1 MDDFSKHGNQE
12 LFHYNNEKSS
22 DKGVVVSVSPPLQ
35 YHQPRCPVELN
46 LDHLPQYIDHHHFVQ
61 QQDHV
66 QPPTGALEDHRQL
79 DKHVIAQIIQPIVKT
94 NPIISIKMLITE
106 TKTFMNYISSYK
118 KAWLAKQRALEMIH
132 GNWEES
138 YAKLPNVLGALQS
151 CVSRTMVFEEGEMIP
166 AKNVSFGHLVHA
178 QMDLH
183 IAPIVQVD
191 DTWY

>member
-1 MDDFSKHGNQE
+1 MQNSAVNSHDATSR
-12 LFHYNNEKSS
+12 LLSM
-22 DKGVVVSVSPPLQ
+22 
-35 YHQPRCPVELN
+35 
-46 LDHLPQYIDHHHFVQ
+46 
-61 QQDHV
+61 
-66 QPPTGALEDHRQL
+66 
-79 DKHVIAQIIQPIVKT
+79 II
-94 NPIISIKMLITE
+94 E
-106 TKTFMNYISSYK
+106 TKTYMNYISSYK

-166 AKNVSFGHLVHA
+166 AKKWLHVSFGHLVHA

-191 DTWY
+191 GTWY